1 MRRSSLLLIGIV
13 ALLLPDSRPARSEEP
28 VLHEHYEA
36 MFADMQTELRPRVI
50 ANLDPGDARRFQDAD
65 IQILR
70 SPEILARAGYVG
82 GKPTIQLSS
91 ALLQVVDQL
100 GATSIHSNTLQVGP
114 CHFEYQMYLR
124 HRLDAGIR
132 TISSIDSPTAL
143 ATHACACTEYSE
155 AALRRDKTAAL
166 MLRGMFRLTALFVL
180 LHETAHILY
189 RDIEHDGPYSA
200 EVEERADAWAID
212 TMSRMGI
219 GMDPV
224 MPLMAFVMFFEESA
238 AGQTS
243 VVSAAATEERFDKA
257 ITLSAMRTRSL
268 DRFTPQ
274 IREGAA
280 RVIEGYRDFFL
291 HIEAH
296 EAAAEEFACAT
307 PRKRIEDYGP
317 IVADWFGHFHTGH

>member
-1 MRRSSLLLIGIV
+1 V
-13 ALLLPDSRPARSEEP
+13 LPDGQQSRAEEP

-50 ANLDPGDARRFQDAD
+50 ANLDPGDAKRFQDTD
-65 IQILR
+65 IRILR
-70 SPEILARAGYVG
+70 SPELLARAGYMD
-82 GKPTIQLSS
+82 GKPTIQLST
-91 ALLQVVDQL
+91 ALLQVIDQL

-124 HRLDAGIR
+124 RRLDDGIR

-155 AALRRDKTAAL
+155 TALRHDKTAAL
-166 MLRGMFRLTALFVL
+166 MLRGMFSQIALFIV
-180 LHETAHILY
+180 LHETAHVLY
-189 RDIEHDGPYSA
+189 RDIDHNGAYSA
-200 EVEERADAWAID
+200 DIEERADAWAINM
-212 TMSRMGI
+212 MSRMGI

-243 VVSAAATEERFDKA
+243 TVSAAADKRFDKA
-257 ITLSAMRTRSL
+257 ITLSAMRTRRL

-280 RVIEGYRDFFL
+280 KVIEGYRNFFL
-291 HIEAH
+291 HIQAH
-296 EAAAEEFACAT
+296 EDAAAEFACAT
-307 PRKRIEDYGP
+307 LRARIEDYGP
-317 IVADWFGHFHTGH
+317 IVANWMGYFHAGHP